1 MRSHVVNSRKLSE
14 IFVEARFRPGGT
26 GSNRGSKMAAATAEE
41 VLQSLID
48 TLDLCSEKVKGSLMF
63 SANHTAINNCRNII
77 NLHSLGN
84 SRETFKAT
92 KVLFLYTTIQ
102 REAWDKLWK
111 TWS

>member
-1 MRSHVVNSRKLSE
+1 
-14 IFVEARFRPGGT
+14 
-26 GSNRGSKMAAATAEE
+26 MAAATAEE

-63 SANHTAINNCRNII
+63 SANRISLSITAGISLIDI
-77 NLHSLGN
+77 SLGN
-84 SRETFKAT
+84 SRGTFKPT

>member
-1 MRSHVVNSRKLSE
+1 
-14 IFVEARFRPGGT
+14 
-26 GSNRGSKMAAATAEE
+26 MAAATAEE

-63 SANHTAINNCRNII
+63 SANRISLSITAGISLIDI
-77 NLHSLGN
+77 SLGN
-84 SRETFKAT
+84 RRGIFKPPLRFCFCT
-92 KVLFLYTTIQ
+92 LLQ